1 MKLRLKKKV
10 IRMLKEAFSA
20 IQVGEDDLLYPDR
33 NREMDSQLFLNV
45 LIDWNRKPR
54 VQNHIPLRYFYYLF
68 DEKREIITF
77 IPLNFKEDNIT
88 VSDVLKIM
96 EDKNIHATTPQFTA
110 ISYSKNMEYERIAF
124 LRLYGQVIYM
134 REM

>member
-1 MKLRLKKKV
+1 MV
-10 IRMLKEAFSA
+10 KEAFA
-20 IQVGEDDLLYPDR
+20 VTDADEGDLYSPDR

-54 VQNHIPLRYFYYLF
+54 VQKTNHIPLRYFYYLF
-68 DEKREIITF
+68 NEKREIITF
-77 IPLNFKEDNIT
+77 IPLNFTEDNVT

-124 LRLYGQVIYM
+124 LRLYGQVIYQ